1 MICRAPQFVSI
12 LDTRLCVVWL
22 ATVLLVSAPTTLPAQ
37 ENIAED
43 QFAFEQSNR
52 SAEIFRFIR
61 TQIPELERPLLA
73 LRRQN
78 AEQFRQAMHSL
89 EKSYQR
95 LQEIKDSGNEGAYK
109 RALEQ
114 WTLDA
119 SIKMTSAQLSIE
131 DSPRLKRQ
139 LGRMLSRQYDSR
151 LNYMISE
158 RDRLLARL
166 ELLDQSIESM
176 EQNREPELERRME
189 AMLRTARRNREIRE
203 RPADPPSIIR
213 TTNPA
218 TLPGSNPAQS
228 QILEIIPQSKLSE
241 SGSKDKE

>member
-1 MICRAPQFVSI
+1 MIDRALQPMTKFTASFHFVCQAAV
-12 LDTRLCVVWL
+12 L
-22 ATVLLVSAPTTLPAQ
+22 LLVSGGSTLMAQ
-37 ENIAED
+37 DNTLED
-43 QFAFEQSNR
+43 RFAFEQSNR

-89 EKSYQR
+89 ENSYQR
-95 LQEIKDSGNEGAYK
+95 LEEIRDSGNETGYK

-166 ELLDQSIESM
+166 ELLDHSIESM

-203 RPADPPSIIR
+203 RTVDSPSTIR
-213 TTNPA
+213 PTNPA
-218 TLPGSNPAQS
+218 TNPPQS
-228 QILEIIPQSKLSE
+228 QMLEIIPQTKLSE
-241 SGSKDKE
+241 TGSKDKE